1 MLDAASVAAGLAARL
16 APDFSLA
23 QRAEA
28 AATGARQVLDAT
40 AAALHAGDA
49 AAIAGAVATADG
61 AIRRVIGPDNPAT
74 AVIAAA
80 LTRLGSGG
88 AAPALL
94 GLGGP
99 AGLVAALG
107 IGAFQ
112 AMAQGTEHFAR
123 WKARVLDLP
132 YAAGLFPPG
141 PVDAAVALSAL
152 ELSPIFARAF
162 LAPEPAPA
170 ARFALAARLALL
182 ARQETPAVQEALF
195 QPGRFAD
202 AAEFAAGLREF
213 RGRLLDQ
220 ALDAVDAA
228 PLDLAPA
235 GITGVPPV
243 AQPALREA
251 LAAVRQAPEA
261 AAVDRLALLLT
272 GMAANPDLKRQEAMA
287 LLRHQLAVAGGGR
300 GGGAMRWLLVPL
312 LLAGCAVSRLEA
324 DKAALAAGTMPPS
337 PTAPRPAPARRRSA
351 GRRRRSG
358 PRPAG
363 RSAGWTARCGPFG
376 RRSGRRRRGR
386 CSRAWAMR
394 RWPPWRPGWASRRG
408 MPRPS

>member
-1 MLDAASVAAGLAARL
+1 M
-16 APDFSLA
+16 
-23 QRAEA
+23 
-28 AATGARQVLDAT
+28 
-40 AAALHAGDA
+40 
-49 AAIAGAVATADG
+49 
-61 AIRRVIGPDNPAT
+61 
-74 AVIAAA
+74 IAAA

-107 IGAFQ
+107 VGAFQ

-182 ARQETPAVQEALF
+182 ARQETPAMQEELF

-243 AQPALREA
+243 PQPALREA

-287 LLRHQLAVAGGGR
+287 LLRHQLA
-300 GGGAMRWLLVPL
+300 
-312 LLAGCAVSRLEA
+312 
-324 DKAALAAGTMPPS
+324 AAGAA
-337 PTAPRPAPARRRSA
+337 AP
-351 GRRRRSG
+351 
-358 PRPAG
+358 
-363 RSAGWTARCGPFG
+363 
-376 RRSGRRRRGR
+376 
-386 CSRAWAMR
+386 
-394 RWPPWRPGWASRRG
+394 
-408 MPRPS
+408 